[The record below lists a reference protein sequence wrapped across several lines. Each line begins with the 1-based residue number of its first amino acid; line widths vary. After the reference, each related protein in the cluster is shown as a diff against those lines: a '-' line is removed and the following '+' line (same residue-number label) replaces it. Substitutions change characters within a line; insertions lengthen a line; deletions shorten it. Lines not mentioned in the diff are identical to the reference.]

1 VQPFHGFKKELTL
14 KRRNP
19 LLAGL
24 FNVLVPGSHYLYVRN
39 DWRKFIL
46 FLIAGVAAIGA
57 SILVGNTIQN
67 MKVYTLSQGLCT
79 GILLSIV
86 LGVLFYNGLT
96 DASSHNSGTD
106 SAAHYK
112 TMREGSRV
120 ARLEVLNKQRA
131 EGLISDEQYM
141 ESKKEIEAGRK

>member
-1 VQPFHGFKKELTL
+1 M

-131 EGLISDEQYM
+131 EGLISDEEYM